1 MSSDPTLTAK
11 PAGSSQGEPAISL
24 RNVGKCYH
32 IYDKPRDRLK
42 QAALGKFRTFYRPFW
57 ALHDI
62 SMDIMPGE
70 SVGIVGRNGSGK
82 STLLQLIAGT
92 LTPTTGEIR
101 VRGRVAALLELGS
114 GFNPDFTGREN
125 VFLQG
130 SILGIPRREMERK
143 FDAIAA
149 FADIGDFLDQPVK
162 HYSSGMYAR
171 LAFSVAVSVDP
182 EILIVDEILA
192 VGDMAFQQRCI
203 ARMRALL
210 DSGVTLLLVSHS
222 DDNVKSL
229 CRRALFLDGGR
240 QQFLGSAVEAVDRDH
255 HHVREEANRHAVAS
269 GGAAVAASEAA
280 PAADSLTGLRYGT
293 AEARIESVRILDD
306 AGRPVKVY
314 RFGEAI
320 HIEMTIRAMQDVQCL
335 DAHFAVRDSV
345 GVDLFGTGT
354 GDERCPIPPLH
365 AGQRAVV
372 RFKAENNLRPGS
384 YGVTVTLTRP
394 GEGAAAG
401 GVTVDHISGA
411 AAFAVLADASRPV
424 RYKIHQAVEAT
435 CTLEAAPTPVT
446 APAPPIA
453 TTAAAPTAAGTLP

>member
-1 MSSDPTLTAK
+1 MSSDPPLPKA
-11 PAGSSQGEPAISL
+11 AHNARDAAISL
-24 RNVGKCYH
+24 RGVGKCYH

-42 QAALGKFRTFYRPFW
+42 QAALGKFRTYYRPFW
-57 ALHDI
+57 ALHDV
-62 SMDIMPGE
+62 SLDLMPGE
-70 SVGIVGRNGSGK
+70 SMGIVGRNGSGK

-92 LTPTTGEIR
+92 LTPSAGEIR

-143 FDAIAA
+143 FDSIAA
-149 FADIGDFLDQPVK
+149 FADIGAFLDQPVK

-192 VGDMAFQQRCI
+192 VGDMAFQQRCV

-240 QQFLGSAVEAVDRDH
+240 EQFLGSAEEAVDRYH
-255 HHVREEANRHAVAS
+255 HHVREEANRHAASPGGTAVPAVPAS
-269 GGAAVAASEAA
+269 GAEAE
-280 PAADSLTGLRYGT
+280 SLTGLRYGT
-293 AEARIESVRILDD
+293 AEARIETVRILDD
-306 AGRPVKVY
+306 DGRPVKVY
-314 RFGEAI
+314 RFGESI
-320 HIEMTIRAMQDVQCL
+320 HIEMTIRAMQEVHSL

-345 GVDLFGTGT
+345 GIDLFGTGT
-354 GDERCPIPPLH
+354 GDERCPFPPMR

-394 GEGAAAG
+394 GQGAAAG

-411 AAFAVLADASRPV
+411 AAFGVLADASRPV
-424 RYKIHQAVEAT
+424 RYKIHQHAEVT
-435 CTLEAAPTPVT
+435 CTLEAAPTA
-446 APAPPIA
+446 APAEP
-453 TTAAAPTAAGTLP
+453 APTPAGAHP